1 MMAKFA
7 ILMLG
12 MFIGAILGMTIMS
25 FCVLAGD
32 LDETEEKLKHDK
44 E

>member
-12 MFIGAILGMTIMS
+12 MFIGAILGMTIMA
-25 FCVLAGD
+25 FCVLTGD
-32 LDETEEKLKHDK
+32 LDEMEDKLRNDK
-44 E
+44 